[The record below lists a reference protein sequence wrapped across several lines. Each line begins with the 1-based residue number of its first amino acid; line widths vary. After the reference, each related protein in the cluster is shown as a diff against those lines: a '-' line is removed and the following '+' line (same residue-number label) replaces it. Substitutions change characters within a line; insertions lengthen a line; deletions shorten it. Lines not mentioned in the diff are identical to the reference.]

1 MWQCVPMA
9 PRTVH
14 YAFAHRILRDLALD
28 DSVDLVGEAIAVDLG
43 PKFALMWDDA
53 NAAVPET
60 DRIAPDGLATYVVQ
74 RPDYAGVLVTLPAPV
89 EPAEAHAVMVVRGAT
104 PAATSYFTW
113 EHGIDP
119 TTGAP
124 VVYFCAWN
132 RGGRHVNYGT
142 RQDAS
147 IDAFVNEVGTNLAN
161 G

>member
-1 MWQCVPMA
+1 MA

-43 PKFALMWDDA
+43 PKFATMWDDA
-53 NAAVPET
+53 NASVAES
-60 DRIAPDGLATYVVQ
+60 DRIDPVGLATYVVQ

-104 PAATSYFTW
+104 PADTSYFTW
-113 EHGIDP
+113 EHGLDI

-124 VVYFCAWN
+124 TVYLCGWD
-132 RGGRHVNYGT
+132 RSDRHVNYGT
-142 RQDAS
+142 RQDPS
-147 IDAFVNEVGTNLAN
+147 IDAFVNEVGANLAN

>member
-1 MWQCVPMA
+1 MA

-43 PKFALMWDDA
+43 PKFATMWDDA
-53 NAAVPET
+53 NAAVAET
-60 DRIAPDGLATYVVQ
+60 DRIPPAGLATYVVQ

-104 PAATSYFTW
+104 PADTSYFTW
-113 EHGIDP
+113 EHGLDA
-119 TTGAP
+119 TTGGP
-124 VVYFCAWN
+124 TVYFCGWN
-132 RGGRHVNYGT
+132 RGGSHVNYGT
-142 RQDAS
+142 RQDPS

>member
-1 MWQCVPMA
+1 MA

-43 PKFALMWDDA
+43 PKFATMWDDA
-53 NAAVPET
+53 NASVADN
-60 DRIAPDGLATYVVQ
+60 DRIAPVGLATYVVQ
-74 RPDYAGVLVTLPAPV
+74 RPDYAGVLVTLPVPV

-104 PAATSYFTW
+104 PADTSYFTW
-113 EHGIDP
+113 EHGVDVS
-119 TTGAP
+119 TGAP
-124 VVYFCAWN
+124 VVYLCGWN
-132 RGGRHVNYGT
+132 RGGHHVNYGT
-142 RQDAS
+142 RQDSS

>member
-1 MWQCVPMA
+1 MA
-9 PRTVH
+9 PRIVH

-43 PKFALMWDDA
+43 PKFATMWDDA
-53 NAAVPET
+53 NASVAEG
-60 DRIAPDGLATYVVQ
+60 DRIAPAGLATYVVQ

-104 PAATSYFTW
+104 PADTSYFTW
-113 EHGIDP
+113 EHGLDVATGTP
-119 TTGAP
+119 T
-124 VVYFCAWN
+124 VYLCGWN
-132 RGGRHVNYGT
+132 RGGSHVNHGT
-142 RQDAS
+142 RQDTS